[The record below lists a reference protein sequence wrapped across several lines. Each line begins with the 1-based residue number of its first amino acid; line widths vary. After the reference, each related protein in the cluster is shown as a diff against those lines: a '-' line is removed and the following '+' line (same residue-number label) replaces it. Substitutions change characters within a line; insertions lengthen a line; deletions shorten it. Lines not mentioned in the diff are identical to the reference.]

1 MSHEGAVTKMVKMA
15 NQITRFIGYLFPPQ
29 DSSYSPHRFSP
40 RCVTG
45 RAARVELDA
54 KVPRQ
59 VGLSG
64 GSITLGLSPYFR
76 CKSKEKAKH
85 PRSELVCAVG
95 ERLNVC
101 LKKGGPELAAILAR
115 YFSTLGG

>member
-1 MSHEGAVTKMVKMA
+1 M
-15 NQITRFIGYLFPPQ
+15 
-29 DSSYSPHRFSP
+29 
-40 RCVTG
+40 
-45 RAARVELDA
+45 ELDA

-101 LKKGGPELAAILAR
+101 LKTKKGRAR
-115 YFSTLGG
+115 IGRNTGKVFFNSGWLSKPGGTRSYLQADFARFKLLPAWSPDSFGTMETTM

>member
-1 MSHEGAVTKMVKMA
+1 M
-15 NQITRFIGYLFPPQ
+15 
-29 DSSYSPHRFSP
+29 D
-40 RCVTG
+40 
-45 RAARVELDA
+45 LDA

-85 PRSELVCAVG
+85 PRSELIFAVG
-95 ERLNVC
+95 ERLIVG
-101 LKKGGPELAAILAR
+101 LKKGGPESTATLAR
-115 YFSTLGG
+115 HFSTLRG

>member
-1 MSHEGAVTKMVKMA
+1 M
-15 NQITRFIGYLFPPQ
+15 
-29 DSSYSPHRFSP
+29 
-40 RCVTG
+40 
-45 RAARVELDA
+45 ELDA

-85 PRSELVCAVG
+85 PRSELICAVG
-95 ERLNVC
+95 ERLPVC
-101 LKKGGPELAAILAR
+101 LKKGRAR
-115 YFSTLGG
+115 IGHWQGIFQLWVAERTRRNRSYLQADFARFKLLPAWSPDSFGTMETTM